1 MKYAHILMAVY
12 EERWALQE
20 SKLQAILDF
29 LSRQAAGEK
38 FSAEELAARIP
49 QKTEREVARKVGRVA
64 LIPVRG
70 VIANRMS
77 MMGDISGGTSNEALA
92 SAFQAAVRDEDVK
105 AIVLDVDSPGGAVSG
120 TDELSAMIFAARGV
134 KPIVAHVNA
143 TAASAAYWSITGA
156 DEVVVTPS
164 GSVGSIG
171 VFGVHDD
178 VSQALEKVG
187 VKKTLISAGKF
198 KTAGNPFAPLDDDT
212 RARMQARVDASYE
225 RFVATV
231 ARNRRVAVSKV
242 RSGFGQ
248 GEMVDAEA
256 AVAEGMA
263 DSVAT
268 LDETLQRFGVSL
280 YGGTTQAPPST
291 RRASAIQRERRALQL

>member
-1 MKYAHILMAVY
+1 MRYAHILMAVY

-38 FSAEELAARIP
+38 FSAEELAARVP

-64 LIPVRG
+64 LIPLRG

-77 MMGDISGGTSNEALA
+77 LMGDISGGTSNEALA
-92 SAFQAAVRDEDVK
+92 SAFQLAMRDEEVK
-105 AIVLDVDSPGGAVSG
+105 AIVFDVDSPGGMVSG
-120 TDELSAMIFAARGV
+120 TDELSGMIAAARGV
-134 KPIVAHVNA
+134 KPIIAHVNA

-156 DEVVVTPS
+156 DEIVVAPS

-171 VFGVHDD
+171 ILGVHDD
-178 VSQALEKVG
+178 VSQAMEKVG
-187 VKKTLISAGKF
+187 VRKTLISAGKF
-198 KTAGNPFAPLDDDT
+198 KTAGSPFAPLDDET
-212 RARMQARVDASYE
+212 RARMQARVNASYD
-225 RFVATV
+225 RFVARV
-231 ARNRRVAVSKV
+231 ASNRRVAESRV
-242 RSGFGQ
+242 RNGFGQ
-248 GEMVDAEA
+248 GDMVDAEA

-263 DSVAT
+263 DRVAT

-280 YGGTTQAPPST
+280 YGGATPATAPN
-291 RRASAIQRERRALQL
+291 RRASIERAKRALAI

>member
-1 MKYAHILMAVY
+1 MRYAHILMAVY

-77 MMGDISGGTSNEALA
+77 MMGEISGGTSNEALA

-105 AIVLDVDSPGGAVSG
+105 AIVFDHDTPGGAVSG
-120 TDELSAMIFAARGV
+120 TDEVSSMIFAARGS

-143 TAASAAYWSITGA
+143 TSASAGYWLASAA
-156 DEVVVTPS
+156 DEVVITPS

-171 VFGVHDD
+171 IFGVHDD

-198 KTAGNPFAPLDDDT
+198 KTAGNPYAPLDDET

-242 RSGFGQ
+242 RDGFGQ
-248 GEMVDAEA
+248 GDMVDAEA

-263 DSVAT
+263 DRVAT

-280 YGGTTQAPPST
+280 YGGATPST
-291 RRASAIQRERRALQL
+291 PGRRASALQRERRALEI